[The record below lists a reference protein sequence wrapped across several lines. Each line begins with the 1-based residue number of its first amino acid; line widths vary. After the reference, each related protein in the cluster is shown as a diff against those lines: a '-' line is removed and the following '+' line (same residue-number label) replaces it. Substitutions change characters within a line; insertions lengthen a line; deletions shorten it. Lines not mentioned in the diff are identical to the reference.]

1 MSEERVF
8 LCSAWGIRKLR
19 HKKSG
24 PDLSNSKKSETIE
37 RKNEMKELE
46 KTYDPSQ
53 IEDRLYRK
61 WEEKKYFHAEVDR
74 SKKPFTIVMP
84 PPNVTG
90 QLHMGHALDNTMQ
103 DILIRF
109 KRMQGYSALWQP
121 GTDHAAIA
129 TEVKVT
135 EKLKEQGI
143 DKKEIGREEF
153 LKHAW
158 AWKEEYGNRIV
169 SQLKKMGSSADWDR
183 ERFTMDEGCSRAV
196 KEVFVRLYDKG
207 YIYKGSR
214 IINWCPVCK
223 TSISDA
229 EVIHEEQDGY
239 FWHINYPVVGEP
251 GRFVEIA
258 TTRPETLL
266 GDTAVAVNP
275 DDERYTDIVGKML
288 ELPLTDR
295 QIPVIADPYVD
306 KEFGTGCV
314 KITPAHDPNDF
325 EVGKRHNLEEI
336 NILNDDA
343 TINELGGKY
352 AGMDRYEARK
362 QMVAD
367 LDALGLLVKAVPHSH
382 NVGTHDRCKTTVEP
396 MIKPQWFVR
405 MKEMGQAALDII
417 KTDELSFV
425 PEQFDK
431 TYIHWLENIRD
442 WCISRQL
449 WWGHRIPAWYCDEC
463 GETIVSRETPTVC
476 PKCGCTHLTQDEDT
490 LDTWFSSALWPF
502 STLGWPDKTPEY
514 EYFYPTSVLV
524 TGYDIIFF
532 WVIRMVFSALE
543 QTGKSP
549 FKHVLIHGLVRDDQ
563 GRKMSKSLGNGIDP
577 LEVIDKYGADALR
590 LTLITGNAPGND
602 MRFYWE
608 RVENSRNFANKI
620 WNATRFI
627 MMNMEKAD
635 FSAVKLSD
643 LTISDRWILSKVNTL
658 AKEMTDN
665 MEKFELGIAVSKV
678 YDFIWEEFCDWYI
691 EMVKPRLYNDE
702 DETKAAA
709 LWTLKTV
716 LIQALKLLHPYMPF
730 ITEEIFCNIQ
740 DEEESIMISKW
751 PEYTDEWNFE
761 TDEAAVDT
769 IKAAV
774 RAIRNL
780 RTGMNVPPSRKA
792 KVYVVS
798 AKEDVRYIFESSKSF
813 FATLGYAS
821 EVHVQEDKTGIDE
834 NAVSTLI
841 HDAAVYIP
849 LEELVDIDK
858 EIERLEKEAAKL
870 AGEIKRASG
879 MLANPKFVD
888 KAPAAKVEEEKA
900 KLAKYTEMSEQVAER
915 LAQLKK

>member
-1 MSEERVF
+1 M
-8 LCSAWGIRKLR
+8 CSAWGIRKLR

-143 DKKEIGREEF
+143 DKKEIGRDEF

-325 EVGKRHNLEEI
+325 EVGKRHGLEEI

-367 LDALGLLVKAVPHSH
+367 LDALGLLVKVVPHSH

-463 GETIVSRETPTVC
+463 GETIVSREIPTVC

-635 FSAVKLSD
+635 FSDVKLSD
-643 LTISDRWILSKVNTL
+643 LTIADRWILSKVNTL

-888 KAPAAKVEEEKA
+888 KAPASKVEEEKA

>member
-1 MSEERVF
+1 
-8 LCSAWGIRKLR
+8 
-19 HKKSG
+19 
-24 PDLSNSKKSETIE
+24 
-37 RKNEMKELE
+37 MKELE

-229 EVIHEEQDGY
+229 EVIHEEQDGF

-325 EVGKRHNLEEI
+325 EVGKRHGLEEI

-367 LDALGLLVKAVPHSH
+367 LDSLGLLVKVVPHSH

-643 LTISDRWILSKVNTL
+643 LTIADRWILSKVNTL

-678 YDFIWEEFCDWYI
+678 YDFIWDEFCDWYI

>member
-1 MSEERVF
+1 
-8 LCSAWGIRKLR
+8 
-19 HKKSG
+19 
-24 PDLSNSKKSETIE
+24 
-37 RKNEMKELE
+37 MKELE

-229 EVIHEEQDGY
+229 EVIHEEQDGF

-325 EVGKRHNLEEI
+325 EVGKRHGLEEI

-367 LDALGLLVKAVPHSH
+367 LDSLGLLVKVVPHSH

-602 MRFYWE
+602 MRFYCE

-643 LTISDRWILSKVNTL
+643 LTIADRWILSKVNTL